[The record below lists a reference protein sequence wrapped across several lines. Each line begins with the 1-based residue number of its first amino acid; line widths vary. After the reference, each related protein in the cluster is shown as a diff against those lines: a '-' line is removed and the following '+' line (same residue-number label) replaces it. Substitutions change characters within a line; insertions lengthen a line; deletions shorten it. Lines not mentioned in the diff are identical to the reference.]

1 MPLGQWYSMAAINVT
16 ETTHAEVRH
25 LSRKLTLDEV
35 ETTIGDVGDH
45 LWEFVR
51 TKHAAEFEEYVR
63 KSIASRG

>member
-1 MPLGQWYSMAAINVT
+1 MAAINVT
-16 ETTHAEVRH
+16 KSTHAQVRH

-51 TKHAAEFEEYVR
+51 TKHTDEFEVFLR